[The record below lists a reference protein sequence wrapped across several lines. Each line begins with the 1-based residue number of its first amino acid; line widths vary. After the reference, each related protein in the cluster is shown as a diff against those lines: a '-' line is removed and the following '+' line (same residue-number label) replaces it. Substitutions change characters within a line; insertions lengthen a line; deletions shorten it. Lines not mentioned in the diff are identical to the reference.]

1 MSTPTPRPALKA
13 TGVRRRDARCPETE
27 LATLTTERD
36 RLRAEVEALKQSI
49 ESGQRVLR
57 EDAERNAVRAER
69 AEADAAA
76 YLKRAESF
84 RKIGDEAEAELTA
97 ERARLDWLQEHA
109 LAQHSEGISISKL
122 GKHYNGFPGSLR
134 AAIDAAMKEDA
145 IK

>member
-1 MSTPTPRPALKA
+1 MSTSTPRPALKA

-27 LATLTTERD
+27 LTAITAERD

-84 RKIGDEAEAELTA
+84 RKIGDEAEAELA
-97 ERARLDWLQEHA
+97 KERARLDWLIDQ
-109 LAQHSEGISISKL
+109 
-122 GKHYNGFPGSLR
+122 LR
-134 AAIDAAMKEDA
+134 AENATPSPPR
-145 IK
+145 